1 MLLAGRVRHES
12 EAAEIADVLEAAFK
26 CKVDPRKL
34 FTFSTDVVQ
43 DRRSAASP
51 LCWPLLERMTSSVPN
66 GFENVVWT
74 YSMRRMALI
83 LEQAL
88 RFGEPVLLVGETG

>member
-12 EAAEIADVLEAAFK
+12 EAAEIADVLDAAFK
-26 CKVDPRKL
+26 YKVDPHKL
-34 FTFSTDVVQ
+34 FTFSADVVH
-43 DRRSAASP
+43 DRRSSALP
-51 LCWPLLERMTSSVPN
+51 LCWPLLKQMTSSVPS

-74 YSMRRMALI
+74 YSMRRIALI